1 MSGRHVFDVVGP
13 VQWPTDPTDSTVFS
27 SRQSASIFDR
37 GDRVLVGDTKVA
49 VIFDPEGK
57 EFAFQFEGLELGK
70 KHSMASQTESLA
82 RHKERVAK
90 STSPEER
97 KQWEEMV
104 RSDEIWMA
112 RGQLDRRFDLGLP
125 DSLGVWEFKR
135 GEIVD
140 KDDKDS
146 IRNQGQIMTAYVYRK
161 PWLHIFQQPRGPA
174 TEQPA
179 NEARMRAFLKRF
191 RTRAE
196 FEIPREPG
204 LCIPYG
210 FIADDGTLPFAMKQ
224 AMRYRDVPGVIYVLD
239 TGVVSDKIPSGGGA
253 LWNAMGVAGIGLL
266 GGEVP
271 ENMEVL
277 QRIGP
282 KKVQIDGRVAI
293 ESGVVARVNGLD
305 AEEKRK
311 ASARADYTPAQLK
324 RILNRAPYE
333 VYTLYAGTNG
343 KRDSQALPWLDIKMR
358 TFARNQ
364 VTEEEKLA
372 SDPPPFAQSL
382 PRFEGL
388 LHSMRL
394 RATTPALPE
403 VEALGKGYGAAAS
416 NLDRMYLEANDDQ
429 REATMR
435 GVIRLRDRTDH
446 GGHVE
451 TASSTMII
459 DGMPAALV
467 GDLVSCPRSGHGTT
481 SIMPGDGSIF
491 SDNKQVAL
499 HGFKAGCGCSL
510 ISSTTGFGE

>member
-1 MSGRHVFDVVGP
+1 MRTTRRTNGLWVLSVLAVIVLMGCGPSRAERQAVEEEQAWQDDLQQVARSAYAAPASGSRQECLGRHVFDVVGP
-13 VQWPTDPTDSTVFS
+13 VQWPTDPSVSSVFN
-27 SRQSASIFDR
+27 SRQSYSIFDR
-37 GDRVLVGDTKVA
+37 GDRILVGETKVG

-57 EFAFQFEGLELGK
+57 KFAFQFEGLELDK
-70 KHSMASQTESLA
+70 KNSMASQTKSIAMYKELLA
-82 RHKERVAK
+82 M
-90 STSPEER
+90 STSPQGR
-97 KQWEEMV
+97 KQWEKEI
-104 RSDEIWMA
+104 RHHEIW
-112 RGQLDRRFDLGLP
+112 RDRNQIDRRFDLGLP
-125 DSLGVWEFKR
+125 DSLGVWEFER

-140 KDDKDS
+140 TDDEDS
-146 IRNQGQIMTAYVYRK
+146 ILNQGQVMTAYIYRK
-161 PWLHIFQQPRGPA
+161 PWLHVFEQPRGPA

-196 FEIPREPG
+196 FEVPREPG

-224 AMRYRDVPGVIYVLD
+224 AMRYRDVPGVVYVLD

-311 ASARADYTPAQLK
+311 ANARADYTPAQLK
-324 RILNRAPYE
+324 RVLNRAPYE

-388 LHSMRL
+388 LRSMRL

-416 NLDRMYLEANDDQ
+416 N
-429 REATMR
+429 
-435 GVIRLRDRTDH
+435 
-446 GGHVE
+446 
-451 TASSTMII
+451 
-459 DGMPAALV
+459 
-467 GDLVSCPRSGHGTT
+467 
-481 SIMPGDGSIF
+481 
-491 SDNKQVAL
+491 
-499 HGFKAGCGCSL
+499 
-510 ISSTTGFGE
+510 